1 MRNFL
6 FSVNTMFAGMGML
19 FVSLFLMMLGAG
31 LQGSLLGIRGDNE
44 GFSTLML
51 SFISS
56 GYYLGFFGGSII
68 VPNLLKRVGYIR
80 VFAALIAISSVA
92 AVAYAMFVDQYMW
105 FAMRVLT
112 GFCFAGIYM
121 VAESWLNSQTHNENR
136 AKVLSTYVIVLFIGM
151 SVGQLFL
158 NFGDINGYYLFAM
171 ASVIISVASVP
182 LLLTKRPAPLVEE
195 STTTLS
201 IFTLFKRSPFGAT
214 ASFFANFI
222 NGALVGMAAI
232 YAKTIDMPTEK
243 ISLFVASAF
252 IGVIIF
258 QFPIGS
264 LTDRIDRRK
273 AIIGLCILTTLLSA
287 FAMTITET
295 STLILL
301 FMLLGGVSLP
311 LYAICIAYVNDRL
324 NPEEILPATSSMIKI
339 SGFANMIAPMLVGY
353 LMTHVGIEWFF
364 GSVTVAAAIIVIFG
378 IYRMFSGENIVVE
391 EQGDFAPIGVAA
403 TAATYSLAH
412 EGIQLE
418 FDFGEA
424 HRKPPQSEH
433 SNDENNDNSEQNT

>member
-1 MRNFL
+1 MRNL
-6 FSVNTMFAGMGML
+6 LLNINTMFAGMGML

-56 GYYLGFFGGSII
+56 GYYVGFFLGSVI

-92 AVAYAMFVDQYMW
+92 AVAYAMFVEQYTW

-121 VAESWLNSQTHNENR
+121 IAESWLNSQTHNENR
-136 AKVLSTYVIVLFIGM
+136 AKVLSTYVIVLFVGM

-171 ASVIISVASVP
+171 ASIVISVASVP

-201 IFTLFKRSPFGAT
+201 LVTLFKRSPFGAT
-214 ASFFANFI
+214 ASFFSNFI
-222 NGALVGMAAI
+222 NGAIVGMAAI
-232 YAKTIDMPTEK
+232 YAKTIGMPTDK
-243 ISLFVASAF
+243 IALFVASAF
-252 IGVIIF
+252 VGVILF
-258 QFPIGS
+258 QFPIGY
-264 LTDRIDRRK
+264 LTDRMDRRK
-273 AIIGLCILTTLLSA
+273 AIIGLCFITAIVSA
-287 FAMTITET
+287 IAMTITNA
-295 STLILL
+295 SMLIIL
-301 FMLLGGVSLP
+301 FTLLGGIALP
-311 LYAICIAYVNDRL
+311 LYAVCIAYVNDRL

-339 SGFANMIAPMLVGY
+339 SGIGNMIAPTLVGY

-364 GSVTVAAAIIVIFG
+364 GSVTVAAIIIVIFG
-378 IYRMFSGENIVVE
+378 IYRTIKGEDIIVE
-391 EQGDFAPIGVAA
+391 EQGDFAHIGVAT
-403 TAATYSLAH
+403 TAATLSLAH
-412 EGIQLE
+412 EGVQLE
-418 FDFGEA
+418 FDFGEE
-424 HRKPPQSEH
+424 HRKPPQSEII
-433 SNDENNDNSEQNT
+433 DEQQEQQ

>member
-1 MRNFL
+1 MRNL
-6 FSVNTMFAGMGML
+6 LITINTMFAGMGML

-51 SFISS
+51 AFISS

-80 VFAALIAISSVA
+80 VFAALIAVSSVA
-92 AVAYAMFVDQYMW
+92 AVAYAMFVDQHVW

-136 AKVLSTYVIVLFIGM
+136 AKVLSTYVIVLFVGM

-171 ASVIISVASVP
+171 ASVMISVASVP
-182 LLLTKRPAPLVEE
+182 LLLTKRAAPLVEE

-201 IFTLFKRSPFGAT
+201 LYTLFKRSPFGAT

-232 YAKTIDMPTEK
+232 YAKTIGMPTEQ

-252 IGVIIF
+252 IGVILF

-273 AIIGLCILTTLLSA
+273 AIIALFILSALISAVAMTVTTFGALTLLYA
-287 FAMTITET
+287 
-295 STLILL
+295 
-301 FMLLGGVSLP
+301 LLGGVSLP

-324 NPEEILPATSSMIKI
+324 NPEEVLPATSSLIKI
-339 SGFANMIAPMLVGY
+339 SGIANMIAPILVGY
-353 LMTHVGIEWFF
+353 LMTNIGTQWFF
-364 GSVTVAAAIIVIFG
+364 GSVTVVAALTAVFG
-378 IYRMFSGENIVVE
+378 VYRMFKGESVDIE
-391 EQGDFAPIGVAA
+391 EQSEYTPIGVDS
-403 TAATYSLAH
+403 TAATLTLAH

-424 HRKPPQSEH
+424 HRRPQSSVTGNIEH
-433 SNDENNDNSEQNT
+433 DEGNA